1 MAGAALVYWPAVM
14 VLVGIA
20 VALFGWLPRL
30 AIPVTWGVL
39 AAMWFA
45 AMLGDVFGL
54 PRWLLDGLPFSAV
67 PYLPLEPM
75 SWTPVVIMT
84 ALAAALV
91 WTGRRPLQP
100 PRRADRVTAVAH
112 GSTRSVPG

>member
-1 MAGAALVYWPAVM
+1 M
-14 VLVGIA
+14 LVGVA

-30 AIPVTWGVL
+30 AVPLTWGLL

-54 PRWLLDGLPFSAV
+54 PQWLLDGLPFSAV

-75 SWTPVVIMT
+75 SWTPVAVLT
-84 ALAAALV
+84 FLACALV
-91 WTGRRPLQP
+91 WTGIDRFSRRDVQP
-100 PRRADRVTAVAH
+100 
-112 GSTRSVPG
+112 G